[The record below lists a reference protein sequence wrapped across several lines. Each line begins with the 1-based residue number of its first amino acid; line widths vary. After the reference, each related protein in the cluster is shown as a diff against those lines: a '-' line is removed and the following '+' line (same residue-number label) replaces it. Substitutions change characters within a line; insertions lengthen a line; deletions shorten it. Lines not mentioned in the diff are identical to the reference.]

1 MDNLIESFVEGSK
14 KPLYKDLNY
23 LKNYLTKEIIQK
35 YISGELGGNELL
47 NHKAWAFV
55 NCSDDLHSCLEK
67 SILSYLEVN
76 NMSTEANRRYVQ
88 NSIRF
93 SQLRRLDISNI
104 DGVKE
109 GSFSQDF
116 IKMQV
121 VEGRMPIESASKE
134 VEVQF
139 YYDKNSLQRVQG
151 ILCSW
156 GTDSLPKLGKL
167 YQKANLN
174 VLCRSVRFKEG
185 NSCPSP
191 EVILS
196 K

>member
-1 MDNLIESFVEGSK
+1 MNSLIESFIEGSK
-14 KPLYKDLNY
+14 KPLYKDLNC

-55 NCSDDLHSCLEK
+55 NCSDDIHSCLEK
-67 SILSYLEVN
+67 SILSYLEAN
-76 NMSTEANRRYVQ
+76 NMSTEANRRYAQ

-93 SQLRRLDISNI
+93 SQLRRLDLSNTE
-104 DGVKE
+104 GVKE

-116 IKMQV
+116 IEMQV
-121 VEGRMPIESASKE
+121 VEGQIPIESDSKE

-139 YYDKNSLQRVQG
+139 YYDKNSLQRVQD
-151 ILCSW
+151 ILSSW

-185 NSCPSP
+185 NKCPSP
-191 EVILS
+191 DATLS